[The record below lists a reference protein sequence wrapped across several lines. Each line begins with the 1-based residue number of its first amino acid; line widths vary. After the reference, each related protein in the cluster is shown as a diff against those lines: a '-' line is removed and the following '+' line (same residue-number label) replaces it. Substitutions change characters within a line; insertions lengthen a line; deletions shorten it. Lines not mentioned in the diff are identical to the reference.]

1 MTKRDYK
8 LFFFLILWN
17 ILPSVYQ
24 MIRMNVISVNS
35 VDINILGQM
44 EWFDLIDEVIVTTFT
59 VPLYYILK
67 PEKSSKAKNGTAF
80 LLSFGVYFIF
90 TAGLASRISAIAE
103 YMQAEHAAGYLLLQS
118 VSLLVTYIGT
128 FLILLFTLNNDHRTV
143 ITLTVCKIVISVL
156 FDLIFIS
163 KYMESGASYS
173 EITANFILAAVAMGL
188 AVRRNYIGFGKIESG
203 WIKEWMTIGACSGIQ
218 IFLDNFIY
226 AVMVCKMV
234 NAVSESGNYWI
245 ANNFIWGWLLV
256 PVTALAEMIKKN
268 RLRKPEAKNTWNY
281 CFAIAGCWIA
291 SMPFW
296 NWFLAGPMASDAGE
310 ILKIVCPLMPY
321 YAAYTVSACIDGW
334 FISRGK
340 TIYNMLNSAI
350 VNVLYYGTVYVLF
363 RQGFISM
370 NLTAIVRMF
379 GIGMAV
385 HLICSII
392 FYRYEQKLE
401 PARSN

>member
-1 MTKRDYK
+1 
-8 LFFFLILWN
+8 
-17 ILPSVYQ
+17 
-24 MIRMNVISVNS
+24 
-35 VDINILGQM
+35 
-44 EWFDLIDEVIVTTFT
+44 
-59 VPLYYILK
+59 
-67 PEKSSKAKNGTAF
+67 
-80 LLSFGVYFIF
+80 
-90 TAGLASRISAIAE
+90 
-103 YMQAEHAAGYLLLQS
+103 
-118 VSLLVTYIGT
+118 
-128 FLILLFTLNNDHRTV
+128 
-143 ITLTVCKIVISVL
+143 
-156 FDLIFIS
+156 
-163 KYMESGASYS
+163 
-173 EITANFILAAVAMGL
+173 
-188 AVRRNYIGFGKIESG
+188 
-203 WIKEWMTIGACSGIQ
+203 
-218 IFLDNFIY
+218 
-226 AVMVCKMV
+226 MV

-281 CFAIAGCWIA
+281 CSAIAGCWIA

-296 NWFLAGPMASDAGE
+296 NWFLTGPMASDAGE

-340 TIYNMLNSAI
+340 TVYNMLNSAI

-385 HLICSII
+385 HLVCSLI